1 LTQFGRA
8 FLVVRSAVAQ
18 NLADKEHRF
27 VFLRKTHLP
36 GTTSD
41 AGSFLEIGNTNG
53 VFIMEHSK
61 DIADAITVLIKLM
74 VDHPEEVRVECVPI
88 SDGSSFRISVDRADI
103 GKVIGKQGRTAR
115 SLRILVT
122 AMGMA
127 SKQRIS
133 LDIQE

>member
-1 LTQFGRA
+1 MQVHSWKSGT
-8 FLVVRSAVAQ
+8 RS
-18 NLADKEHRF
+18 
-27 VFLRKTHLP
+27 
-36 GTTSD
+36 
-41 AGSFLEIGNTNG
+41 G